1 MFLSNKRAQKQSFLK
16 RETINKLLFFSR
28 FLILGFWKY
37 LKNRRKK
44 REKKGISQRD
54 GDLDF

>member
-44 REKKGISQRD
+44 REKREFRNGMEI
-54 GDLDF
+54 